1 MASSNAPLHVR
12 YEKCQLVQRLNSF
25 YNMNLLIMCSIFPY
39 QDPTNLQTKVQKH
52 QNFEAELDANK
63 NRIETIQQTGEQ
75 LIEEKHYASE
85 TIR

>member
-1 MASSNAPLHVR
+1 
-12 YEKCQLVQRLNSF
+12 
-25 YNMNLLIMCSIFPY
+25 MCSIFPY

>member
-1 MASSNAPLHVR
+1 M
-12 YEKCQLVQRLNSF
+12 
-25 YNMNLLIMCSIFPY
+25 LLQFFQ

>member
-1 MASSNAPLHVR
+1 MEHLSKAWQAII
-12 YEKCQLVQRLNSF
+12 KW
-25 YNMNLLIMCSIFPY
+25 NLIECFLFFAD